1 MSFNKRRIT
10 GLKRNEHTSRLA
22 GLELPGTDVRVVD
35 VDNQPLEET
44 INGAVY
50 LKYTYSDNSGDM
62 KTLGILLGF
71 RLLDVKKEL
80 QRKL

>member
-1 MSFNKRRIT
+1 MSK
-10 GLKRNEHTSRLA
+10 KTSRLA
-22 GLELPGTDVRVVD
+22 GLELPATDVRVVD

-50 LKYTYSDNSGDM
+50 LKYSFSDNSGDM

-71 RLLDVKKEL
+71 RLLDVNENWIATQALKTSGV
-80 QRKL
+80 

>member
-1 MSFNKRRIT
+1 M
-10 GLKRNEHTSRLA
+10 A

-62 KTLGILLGF
+62 KTLGILLGDSGCW
-71 RLLDVKKEL
+71 DVKKGWLNAIFKKNQVICEIVM
-80 QRKL
+80 KL